1 MTMFRVLILGVLS
14 STVLAVAI
22 STGAEAQGESI
33 HHKFRCPDSVSGKT
47 NPVGEIGSD
56 PSYSLQS
63 TNFALSAQFASSSVV
78 GQKVSCV
85 YKNQGHGDLV
95 YSYTVKRKLS
105 NCQNV
110 GKREF
115 TCVVR

>member
-1 MTMFRVLILGVLS
+1 MFRMLIRGFLS

-22 STGAEAQGESI
+22 STGAEAQGEYI
-33 HHKFRCPDSVSGKT
+33 VHKFRCPDSVSGKT
-47 NPVGEIGSD
+47 HFSGKIGS
-56 PSYSLQS
+56 SFSLLA
-63 TNFALSAQFASSSVV
+63 NRELSAQFVSSSVV

-85 YKNQGHGDLV
+85 YKNQVHGDLV

-115 TCVVR
+115 ACQVR

>member
-1 MTMFRVLILGVLS
+1 MFRMLIRGFLF

-33 HHKFRCPDSVSGKT
+33 HHKFRCPGSVSGKT
-47 NPVGEIGSD
+47 NPPGKIGSD
-56 PSYSLQS
+56 PSFSYHGSGA
-63 TNFALSAQFASSSVV
+63 ALSAQFASSSVV

-95 YSYTVKRKLS
+95 YSYTVKRKLGD
-105 NCQNV
+105 CKDV